1 MSLNRSFHTS
11 CTYTSHCTMAGS
23 SRGATKR
30 LMTEL
35 QSYQKD
41 PNAELLDLGP
51 ADEDVMHWRAVM
63 KGVEGTAYEGTS
75 TELLLPSQAPA
86 HSRLPSEHHIN
97 IIQAAHGSSTS
108 TSLPPTPTRHP
119 PSASLRLSATPTSTS
134 RRARSAS
141 ICSRQAGRPHT
152 PSLRL

>member
-1 MSLNRSFHTS
+1 
-11 CTYTSHCTMAGS
+11 MAGP

-41 PNAELLDLGP
+41 PNEELLDLGP

-75 TELLLPSQAPA
+75 PPVAPS
-86 HSRLPSEHHIN
+86 ICDN
-97 IIQAAHGSSTS
+97 
-108 TSLPPTPTRHP
+108 
-119 PSASLRLSATPTSTS
+119 PSATLAL
-134 RRARSAS
+134 
-141 ICSRQAGRPHT
+141 
-152 PSLRL
+152 L

>member
-1 MSLNRSFHTS
+1 MSLNRSSHIS
-11 CTYTSHCTMAGS
+11 CKYTSHCTMAGS

-63 KGVEGTAYEGTS
+63 KGVDGTAYEGTS
-75 TELLLPSQAPA
+75 IEWLLPSLAPA
-86 HSRLPSEHHIN
+86 HPLLNYPLNTIL
-97 IIQAAHGSSTS
+97 TS
-108 TSLPPTPTRHP
+108 PRRHMAPRHP
-119 PSASLRLSATPTSTS
+119 
-134 RRARSAS
+134 
-141 ICSRQAGRPHT
+141 H
-152 PSLRL
+152 PSLLP